1 MYARLADNTLLYL
14 REIRADDKE
23 RLLASMDCLSE
34 KSRQRRFLGPKHTLS
49 PRELRYLTEV
59 DGHNHYA
66 LVAVDVEDED
76 HIVAV
81 ARFVRLAEDPAAA
94 DAAIT
99 VCDALQG
106 KGLGTLLA
114 RRLSDAAR
122 ERGVERLTATIA
134 SENRPALKLMRKID
148 ERLQGTIGSSVT
160 DVVARLPMRSAE
172 DLGEEPAAASDA
184 PPAAASA
191 A

>member
-1 MYARLADNTLLYL
+1 MYARLTDNTLLFL
-14 REIRADDKE
+14 REIRPDDKE

-34 KSRQRRFLGPKHTLS
+34 QSRQRRFLGPKHTLS

-59 DGHNHYA
+59 DGHDHYA
-66 LVAVDVEDED
+66 IVAVPDDDED
-76 HIVAV
+76 RIVAV
-81 ARFVRLAEDPAAA
+81 ARFVRHPDDPTAAE
-94 DAAIT
+94 AAIT

-106 KGLGTLLA
+106 KGLGSLLA

-122 ERGVERLTATIA
+122 DRGIDRLTASIA
-134 SENRPALKLMRKID
+134 AENRPALKLMRKID

-172 DLGEEPAAASDA
+172 DMGEEPAAPES
-184 PPAAASA
+184 PAASA

>member
-1 MYARLADNTLLYL
+1 MYARLADNTLLFL
-14 REIRADDKE
+14 REIRPDDKE
-23 RLLASMDCLSE
+23 RLLASMECLSE
-34 KSRQRRFLGPKHTLS
+34 RSRQRRFLGPKHTLS
-49 PRELRYLTEV
+49 PSELRYLTEV
-59 DGHNHYA
+59 DGQNHYA
-66 LVAVDVEDED
+66 IVAVDVEDED

-94 DAAIT
+94 EAAIT

-122 ERGVERLTATIA
+122 DRGVERLTASIA

-160 DVVARLPMRSAE
+160 DVVARLPMRSADE
-172 DLGEEPAAASDA
+172 LGEEAASADA